1 MKKILLTMTVVIIAI
16 FMCTG
21 CMSKKLEYDP
31 NLGYD
36 LNNVKNKDVTFNVYH
51 SNTKDH
57 TWELVTSFQCD
68 PKPGHYNDV
77 KIEGKKNK
85 VIAVLSD
92 NTYTESEDG
101 KSASYDGVDLSTYEY
116 VVKGFDGVD
125 PGYVT
130 FDVKDEEGEQFVRLY
145 PITNSGEVSYYE
157 EISLDK
163 PYETDEKIIDN
174 ILITIVMK

>member
-16 FMCTG
+16 FMCIG

-101 KSASYDGVDLSTYEY
+101 KSASYDGVDIASYEY
-116 VVKGFDGVD
+116 EIDGFKGFI
-125 PGYVT
+125 PSCKY
-130 FDVKDEEGEQFVRLY
+130 FDVGNKEGEQFVRLY
-145 PITNSGEVSYYE
+145 TISNDSGTLFG

-163 PYETDEKIIDN
+163 PYDTEGDNIDN

>member
-77 KIEGKKNK
+77 KIEGKRIRLSQCL
-85 VIAVLSD
+85 VIIPTPSQKMGNLHHMMVLIYRRM
-92 NTYTESEDG
+92 NMWLKALTE
-101 KSASYDGVDLSTYEY
+101 L
-116 VVKGFDGVD
+116 
-125 PGYVT
+125 
-130 FDVKDEEGEQFVRLY
+130 
-145 PITNSGEVSYYE
+145 
-157 EISLDK
+157 
-163 PYETDEKIIDN
+163 
-174 ILITIVMK
+174 ILGT

>member
-16 FMCTG
+16 FMCAG

-101 KSASYDGVDLSTYEY
+101 KSASYDGEDIASYEY
-116 VVKGFDGVD
+116 EIDGFKGFI
-125 PGYVT
+125 PSCQY
-130 FDVKDEEGEQFVRLY
+130 FDVGNKEGEQFVRLY
-145 PITNSGEVSYYE
+145 TISNDSGTFFG

-163 PYETDEKIIDN
+163 PYDTEDDNIDN